1 MRNRIRLFDPVS
13 FTIQTIGGVILKL
26 FGKRTAPYRYLLPT
40 LVLMIVFLVIPIFM
54 VVRYS
59 FVDKAVVSPSPAFVG
74 LANYAELFA
83 DSSFWNAVSNTIIFV
98 VVSVVAHLVIGMIF
112 AMLLNSKYFSNGTK
126 TIARVI
132 YILPWVFTASVVAIL
147 WKLMLQPSGIINY
160 LLSALPQITRNT
172 EWLSNKDLALAV
184 ICFINIWCGYPFYMI
199 SILAGLQGI
208 SGDLYESAAIDGA
221 TMTKSFFHITIPQLK
236 PILISI
242 AMLDF
247 IWTLQSFNVIWMLT
261 GGGPVESTETL
272 SIYIYKLA
280 FQKVNYSMAG
290 TAATVLLVVCVFI
303 AIFYVRQQKKVRE

>member
-1 MRNRIRLFDPVS
+1 M
-13 FTIQTIGGVILKL
+13 KL

-59 FVDKAVVSPSPAFVG
+59 FMDKAVVSPSPAFVG

>member
-1 MRNRIRLFDPVS
+1 MK
-13 FTIQTIGGVILKL
+13 IL
-26 FGKRTAPYRYLLPT
+26 GKRTAPYRYLLPT
-40 LVLMIVFLVIPIFM
+40 LALMIIFLVVPICM

-59 FVDKAVVSPSPAFVG
+59 FLDKAVVSKTPSFVG
-74 LANYAELFA
+74 MGNYTELFA
-83 DSSFWNAVSNTIIFV
+83 DSAFWNAASNTIIFV

-112 AMLLNSKYFSNGTK
+112 AMLLNSKYFTITTK
-126 TIARVI
+126 TIARVV

-160 LLSALPQITRNT
+160 LLEFLPNVSRNS
-172 EWLSNKDLALAV
+172 EWLSNKDLALTV

-221 TMTKSFFHITIPQLK
+221 TMTKSFLHITIPQLK

-261 GGGPVESTETL
+261 GGGPVNATETL

-280 FQKVNYSMAG
+280 FQKLDYSMAG
-290 TAATVLLVVCVFI
+290 TAATVLLVVCVII
-303 AIFYVRQQKKVRE
+303 AIFYVKQQKKVRE

>member
-1 MRNRIRLFDPVS
+1 M
-13 FTIQTIGGVILKL
+13 KL
-26 FGKRTAPYRYLLPT
+26 LGQRTAPYRYLAPT
-40 LVLMIVFLVIPIFM
+40 IILMMVFLVVPICM
-54 VVRYS
+54 VIGYS
-59 FVDKAVVSPSPAFVG
+59 FLDKAVVSPDPSFIG
-74 LANYAELFA
+74 IENYQELFS
-83 DSSFWNAVSNTIIFV
+83 DSQFWNAAANTIIFV
-98 VVSVVAHLVIGMIF
+98 VVSVVAHLIIGMIF
-112 AMLLNSKYFSNGTK
+112 AILLNSKYFAYRTK
-126 TIARVI
+126 AIARVI

-147 WKLMLQPSGIINY
+147 WKLMLQPSGIVNY
-160 LLSALPQITRNT
+160 LMGILPQVSRNT
-172 EWLSNKDLALAV
+172 EWLSNQDVALAV

-221 TMTKSFFHITIPQLK
+221 TIVKSFLHITIPQLK

-261 GGGPVESTETL
+261 GGGPVNSTETL

-280 FQKVNYSMAG
+280 FQKVDYSMAG
-290 TAATVLLVVCVFI
+290 TAATVLLVVCVFV

>member
-1 MRNRIRLFDPVS
+1 M
-13 FTIQTIGGVILKL
+13 KL
-26 FGKRTAPYRYLLPT
+26 LGKRTAPYRYLAPT
-40 LVLMIVFLVIPIFM
+40 IILMMVFLVVPICM
-54 VVRYS
+54 VIGYS
-59 FVDKAVVSPSPAFVG
+59 FLDKAVVSPDPSFIG
-74 LANYAELFA
+74 IENYQELFS
-83 DSSFWNAVSNTIIFV
+83 DSQFWNAAANTIIFV
-98 VVSVVAHLVIGMIF
+98 VVSVVAHLIIGMIF
-112 AMLLNSKYFSNGTK
+112 AILLNSKYFAYRTK
-126 TIARVI
+126 AIARVI

-147 WKLMLQPSGIINY
+147 WKLMLQPSGIVNY
-160 LLSALPQITRNT
+160 LMGILPQVSRNS
-172 EWLSNKDLALAV
+172 EWLSNQDVALAV

-221 TMTKSFFHITIPQLK
+221 TIVKSFLHITIPQLK

-261 GGGPVESTETL
+261 GGGPVNSTETL

-280 FQKVNYSMAG
+280 FQKVDYSMAG
-290 TAATVLLVVCVFI
+290 TAATVLLVVCVFV

>member
-13 FTIQTIGGVILKL
+13 FTIQTIGGLILKL

-184 ICFINIWCGYPFYMI
+184 ICFVNIWCGYPFYMI

>member
-13 FTIQTIGGVILKL
+13 FTIQTIGGLILKL

-247 IWTLQSFNVIWMLT
+247 IWTLQSFNVIWMLP
-261 GGGPVESTETL
+261 GGGPVGSTETL

>member
-13 FTIQTIGGVILKL
+13 FTIQTIGGLILKL

-184 ICFINIWCGYPFYMI
+184 ICFINIWSGYPFYMI

-261 GGGPVESTETL
+261 GGGPVGSTETL

>member
-1 MRNRIRLFDPVS
+1 M
-13 FTIQTIGGVILKL
+13 
-26 FGKRTAPYRYLLPT
+26 FGKKTAPYRYLAPT
-40 LVLMIVFLVIPIFM
+40 LILMIVLLVIPICM

-59 FVDKAVVSPSPAFVG
+59 FLDKAVVSPNPEFVG
-74 LANYAELFA
+74 VENYATLFA
-83 DSSFWNAVSNTIIFV
+83 DSEFWNAVSNTIIFV

-112 AMLLNSKYFSNGTK
+112 AMLLNSKYFSTRTK

-147 WKLMLQPSGIINY
+147 WKLMLQPSGIVNY
-160 LLSALPQITRNT
+160 LLDFLPQVSRNT
-172 EWLSNKDLALAV
+172 EWLSNQEIALAV

-208 SGDLYESAAIDGA
+208 SEDLYESAAIDGA
-221 TMTKSFFHITIPQLK
+221 TLSKSFIHITIPQLK

-261 GGGPVESTETL
+261 GGGPINSTETL

-280 FQKVNYSMAG
+280 FQKLDYSMAG